1 MPWRCTAREDLDD
14 DHAAAAA
21 WTSRL
26 AGIDGGS
33 GRLAFRFC
41 NGEQL
46 TRTCNV
52 VVPIVILALPCTEPM
67 APFGGAAYW
76 TRYTYGGWGYIR

>member
-1 MPWRCTAREDLDD
+1 MPWRGTALEDLDD

-33 GRLAFRFC
+33 GGLAFRF
-41 NGEQL
+41 
-46 TRTCNV
+46 
-52 VVPIVILALPCTEPM
+52 
-67 APFGGAAYW
+67 
-76 TRYTYGGWGYIR
+76 